1 MNGNECLK
9 YEKEVEINLDK
20 KIRIKIRLL
29 SNVNTLILGR
39 ANLTRRQGFMAR
51 EPNLASQMQV
61 LVSFMLC

>member
-20 KIRIKIRLL
+20 KNTDKMRFL

-39 ANLTRRQGFMAR
+39 ANLTRRQGCIAR